1 MIVLGEFPSLSA
13 LISLQPQSLTD
24 GSFNAFQSLTNAS
37 SPDAQPEDTPA
48 SLSSPTSRAAA
59 RRLRRTR
66 QRLASYRHDL
76 VVAMRVVN
84 GVEREVV
91 RSEWENF
98 LEDENARCEE
108 MRAVLDREGDK
119 GGEGRQR
126 VDGVKG
132 WVEEYCGSCQG
143 DMAGLRGEQRLE
155 F

>member
-1 MIVLGEFPSLSA
+1 MSSIPYK
-13 LISLQPQSLTD
+13 LISSPYRFLTD
-24 GSFNAFQSLTNAS
+24 SSFSAFQSLTNAS
-37 SPDAQPEDTPA
+37 SPDALPEDTLPTR
-48 SLSSPTSRAAA
+48 SSTTSRAAA

-108 MRAVLDREGDK
+108 MRNVLDREGDK

-143 DMAGLRGEQRLE
+143 DMAGLRGDKRLE

>member
-1 MIVLGEFPSLSA
+1 MVSSLCPIRLSCYRTGW
-13 LISLQPQSLTD
+13 LTD
-24 GSFNAFQSLTNAS
+24 SSFNAFQSLTNAS
-37 SPDAQPEDTPA
+37 SPDALPEDTLPT
-48 SLSSPTSRAAA
+48 LSSPTSLAAA

-108 MRAVLDREGDK
+108 VRGVLDKEGDK
-119 GGEGRQR
+119 GDEGRQR
-126 VDGVKG
+126 VEGVRD
-132 WVEEYCGSCQG
+132 WVEGYCGSCQA
-143 DMAGLRGEQRLE
+143 DMAGIRGEKRLE